1 MLKAVSQPD
10 FENFLT
16 ALDPNRER
24 AAASYLRLRERL
36 EKYFEWRDCGNPES
50 LTDVVFDRIVQKIAQ
65 GAEIGN
71 AEAFCVSVAK
81 FVLMEHRRAVSCEEE
96 LADIPGAE
104 SNNQDGS
111 LAESRYRCLDKC
123 LAGMPAQDG
132 ELLVSYF
139 DTDQQTYIS
148 KRRQLSDS
156 MGLSANGLRIRIS
169 RLKAKLE
176 KCLTK
181 CLKDP
186 ESQAKV

>member
-50 LTDVVFDRIVQKIAQ
+50 LTDVVFDRTIQKIAR
-65 GAEIGN
+65 GVDIEN
-71 AEAFCVSVAK
+71 AEAFCISVAK
-81 FVLMEHRRAVSCEEE
+81 FVLMEHRRAVSREQE
-96 LADIPGAE
+96 LADIAVAM
-104 SNNQDGS
+104 SNDSAGS
-111 LAESRYRCLDKC
+111 LEESRHQCLDKC
-123 LAGMPAQDG
+123 LEQMPEEERQI
-132 ELLVSYF
+132 LVSYF
-139 DTDQQTYIS
+139 DTDEQTYIR
-148 KRRQLSDS
+148 KRRQLSES

-181 CLKDP
+181 CLKEP
-186 ESQAKV
+186 ESQAK